1 MKDFTMH
8 CTTASTN
15 VPQRGSRLSGANRRR
30 GIASALAMLYLVLFS
45 TLAVGFFAAFTLA
58 VETAYNERG
67 ARRALAAAESGM
79 EFVRYHLWSLDIEH
93 DTPSEELFDR
103 VYDQLGTALNGS
115 ANLDGGNIARSG
127 DTILIPGDP
136 TKYITING
144 EGESFRIT
152 IERSGKELI
161 VSAVGKTAGG
171 VTSASLGR
179 AVRLRYGIFEKP
191 SSIFDFG
198 VASKSAINMI
208 GNTQILGSPDPAS
221 GSVLSTASVDYP
233 LTMGSNCEIS
243 GEVSFSNP
251 DAWVSAG
258 ANAVI
263 NNEVGEVN
271 WSDNVHYVEEPDFP
285 VVDTSDYLPFATTAI
300 SSTPTGTSF
309 VNILIPPNTNPTFA
323 AGTTIQGVIYIQGPN
338 KVKFA
343 GSSTITG
350 VIVAENDAAGS
361 WSSNNVIDFQGT
373 VDAQGVSA
381 LPDND
386 SRFTELKNMG
396 GAFILAQNFSVNFGG
411 TSSGSTGINGSIVA
425 SSVNFSGTADAI
437 VEGSVINLEP
447 SSSVTFKGTSSVTIQ
462 SSGTSSQPF
471 GLYFGSR
478 YIPLPGSYE
487 EVAP

>member
-1 MKDFTMH
+1 MH
-8 CTTASTN
+8 CTI
-15 VPQRGSRLSGANRRR
+15 VPMNALHRHDRSSRPSRPGRRR

-67 ARRALAAAESGM
+67 ARRALASAESGM
-79 EFVRYHLWSLDIEH
+79 EFIRYHLWALNIQH
-93 DTPSEELFDR
+93 DTPPDELFDR

-115 ANLDGGNIARSG
+115 ANLQGANIARSG

-171 VTSASLGR
+171 VTTSSLGR

-271 WSDNVHYVEEPDFP
+271 WADNVNYVEEPDFP
-285 VVDTSDYLPFATTAI
+285 VVDTSDFLPFATTTI
-300 SSTPTGTSF
+300 SSSTPTGTSF

-323 AGTTIQGVIYIQGPN
+323 ANTTILGVMYVQGPN

-350 VIVAENDAAGS
+350 VIVAENDSAGS

-386 SRFTELKNMG
+386 ARFTELKDMG
-396 GAFILAQNFSVNFGG
+396 GAFILAENFSVNFGG
-411 TSSGSTGINGSIVA
+411 TSAGSTGINGSIVA

-447 SSSVTFKGTSSVTIQ
+447 SSSVIFKGTSSVTIQ
-462 SSGTSSQPF
+462 SSGTRSQPY